1 MAVVSRRKRN
11 GQENRCRQGQEGPT
25 DGSGRPDRQRQH
37 KIQNHARETPAFQ
50 AKIPK
55 ISSGG
60 NLPPRI
66 QIIFNKHRVPTHH
79 PRDHSVSA
87 ASKAVIA
94 FRWRRKPHFAQF
106 DMFPRSPWR
115 QIAAATEYYISLIS
129 TIINGERPH
138 PSAFGGHLPQR
149 GRLLLH
155 RCVPSVPLSH
165 APTCFFFARLR
176 PVSSS
181 HAPTCFFFARS
192 GPFRLSPGAVH
203 FAFRM
208 MTKPQTI
215 RAINCT
221 MPPSA

>member
-11 GQENRCRQGQEGPT
+11 GQENRCRQGQEGLT

-37 KIQNHARETPAFQ
+37 KIQNRARETPAFQ

-60 NLPPRI
+60 NLPPHI
-66 QIIFNKHRVPTHH
+66 QIGFDKQRVSTHQ
-79 PRDHSVSA
+79 PRDHSVA
-87 ASKAVIA
+87 AAFKAAIA
-94 FRWRRKPHFAQF
+94 FRFRGKPHFAQF

-115 QIAAATEYYISLIS
+115 QIAAATEYYIFLIS

-165 APTCFFFARLR
+165 APTCFFFA
-176 PVSSS
+176 
-181 HAPTCFFFARS
+181 HS